1 MAASNK
7 GVIHEMDNQVT
18 KGAKPAEPKQATPNY
33 VPDNAPI
40 EDLGGPTPQ
49 NSKPTDNSNKLKTP
63 NAAFAQTG
71 DVQTKGSAGTVQQD
85 GPLGAVGL
93 KSTGYGKGANEEA
106 EVEADEKAEVV
117 AEEPAKDEST
127 ETVVEAE
134 VQEDETIDLS
144 ADVKALFEGE
154 ELSESFQEKAKTIF
168 EATIKSKIATVKE
181 SLEKKYQ
188 ASIDEQMSEWKTA
201 LQERVDGYLHYV
213 STEWIEENALQVESG
228 IRGELSESFMTGLKG
243 LFEEHYVSIPEDK
256 YDVLEAMVTKLDE
269 METKLNEQIDS
280 NVALTKRLSVSVSDN
295 ILDEASA
302 GLALSQKEKLS
313 ELAKG
318 VEFESEEQYREKLN
332 TLKES
337 YFTPKKVDESQ
348 EVTEETSIN
357 EDVSPV
363 MGQYLQALHKFQ

>member
-1 MAASNK
+1 MTASNSELN
-7 GVIHEMDNQVT
+7 EMENQVT
-18 KGAKPAEPKQATPNY
+18 KGSKPAEKMPATPNY
-33 VPDNAPI
+33 VPDAGGTGV

-49 NSKPTDNSNKLKTP
+49 NAKPTDDSNKLKTP
-63 NAAFAQTG
+63 SAKFAQQG
-71 DVQTKGSAGTVQQD
+71 DVQTKGTAGTVKQD
-85 GPLGAVGL
+85 GPLGNVSTGM
-93 KSTGYGKGANEEA
+93 KSTGYGRGANEE
-106 EVEADEKAEVV
+106 
-117 AEEPAKDEST
+117 
-127 ETVVEAE
+127 VEAE
-134 VQEDETIDLS
+134 GESVVENEVQEIDIDLS
-144 ADVKALFEGE
+144 SDVTALFEGE
-154 ELSESFQEKAKTIF
+154 KLSESFKEKAKTIF
-168 EATIKSKIATVKE
+168 EATIKSKIVSLQN
-181 SLEKKYQ
+181 SLEEKYQ
-188 ASIDEQMSEWKTA
+188 ARIEEDLSAYKGT
-201 LQERVDGYLHYV
+201 LQERVDSYLHYV
-213 STEWIEENALQVESG
+213 SEEWITENALQVESG
-228 IRGELSESFMTGLKG
+228 VRGELSESFMTGLKG
-243 LFEEHYVSIPEDK
+243 LFEEHYVQIPEEK

-337 YFTPKKVDESQ
+337 YFAKKPVTESQ

-357 EDVSPV
+357 EDVSPA

>member
-1 MAASNK
+1 MTASNSEL
-7 GVIHEMDNQVT
+7 HEMENQVT

-33 VPDNAPI
+33 VPDNAAI
-40 EDLGGPTPQ
+40 EDLGGPTPT

-71 DVQTKGSAGTVQQD
+71 DVQTKGTAGTVQQD
-85 GPLGAVGL
+85 GPLGPVGM
-93 KSTGYGKGANEEA
+93 KSSGYGRGANEE
-106 EVEADEKAEVV
+106 VEASTE
-117 AEEPAKDEST
+117 EST
-127 ETVVEAE
+127 ETVAE
-134 VQEDETIDLS
+134 VQELDIDLTD
-144 ADVKALFEGE
+144 DVKALFEGE
-154 ELSESFQEKAKTIF
+154 ELSDTFQEKARTIF
-168 EATIKSKIATVKE
+168 EATVKSKIVSVKE
-181 SLEKKYQ
+181 SLEAEFSKKL
-188 ASIDEQMSEWKTA
+188 EEEVSEFKTK
-201 LQERVDGYLHYV
+201 LQERVDNYLHYV
-213 STEWIEENALQVESG
+213 ATEWIEENALQVESG

-243 LFEEHYVSIPEDK
+243 LFEEHYVSIPEEK

-269 METKLNEQIDS
+269 MENKLNEQIDS

-302 GLALSQKEKLS
+302 GLALSQKEKLA

-337 YFTPKKVDESQ
+337 YFAKKPVSESQ

-357 EDVSPV
+357 EDVSPA
-363 MGQYLQALHKFQ
+363 MDQYLQALHKFQ

>member
-1 MAASNK
+1 MTASNSEL
-7 GVIHEMDNQVT
+7 HEMENQVT
-18 KGAKPAEPKQATPNY
+18 KGAKPAEPKATTPNY

-40 EDLGGPTPQ
+40 EDLGGPTPT
-49 NSKPTDNSNKLKTP
+49 NYKSTDNSAKLKTP

-71 DVQTKGSAGTVQQD
+71 DVQTKGTAGTVQQD

-93 KSTGYGKGANEEA
+93 KSSGYGKGANEE
-106 EVEADEKAEVV
+106 VEAP
-117 AEEPAKDEST
+117 AEETT
-127 ETVVEAE
+127 ETVAE
-134 VQEDETIDLS
+134 VQEIDIDLTD
-144 ADVKALFEGE
+144 DVKALFEGE
-154 ELSESFQEKAKTIF
+154 ELSDTFQEKARTIF
-168 EATIKSKIATVKE
+168 EATVKSKIVSVKE
-181 SLEKKYQ
+181 SLEAEFSKKL
-188 ASIDEQMSEWKTA
+188 EEEVSEFKTK
-201 LQERVDGYLHYV
+201 LQERVDNYLHYV
-213 STEWIEENALQVESG
+213 ATEWIEENALQVESG

-243 LFEEHYVSIPEDK
+243 LFEEHYVSIPEEK

-269 METKLNEQIDS
+269 MENKLNEQIDS

-302 GLALSQKEKLS
+302 GLALSQKEKLA

-337 YFTPKKVDESQ
+337 YFAKKPVSESQ

-357 EDVSPV
+357 EDVSPA
-363 MGQYLQALHKFQ
+363 MDQYLQALHKFQ

>member
-1 MAASNK
+1 MTASNSEL
-7 GVIHEMDNQVT
+7 HEMENQVT
-18 KGAKPAEPKQATPNY
+18 KGAKPAEPKATTPNY

-40 EDLGGPTPQ
+40 EDLGGPTPT
-49 NSKPTDNSNKLKTP
+49 NYKSTDNSAKLKTP

-71 DVQTKGSAGTVQQD
+71 DVQTKGTAGTVQQD

-93 KSTGYGKGANEEA
+93 KSSGYGKGANEE
-106 EVEADEKAEVV
+106 VEAP
-117 AEEPAKDEST
+117 AEETT
-127 ETVVEAE
+127 ETVAE
-134 VQEDETIDLS
+134 VQEIDIDLTD
-144 ADVKALFEGE
+144 DVKALFEGE
-154 ELSESFQEKAKTIF
+154 ELSDTFQEKARTIF
-168 EATIKSKIATVKE
+168 EATVKSKIVSVKE
-181 SLEKKYQ
+181 SLEAEFSKKL
-188 ASIDEQMSEWKTA
+188 EEEVSEFKTK
-201 LQERVDGYLHYV
+201 LQERVDNYLHYV
-213 STEWIEENALQVESG
+213 ATEWIEENALQVESG

-243 LFEEHYVSIPEDK
+243 LFEEHYVSIPEEK

-269 METKLNEQIDS
+269 MENKLNEQIDS

-302 GLALSQKEKLS
+302 GLALSQKEKLA

-337 YFTPKKVDESQ
+337 YFAKKPVSESQ

-357 EDVSPV
+357 EEVSPA
-363 MGQYLQALHKFQ
+363 MSQYLQALHKFQ

>member
-1 MAASNK
+1 MTASNSEL
-7 GVIHEMDNQVT
+7 HEMENQVT
-18 KGAKPAEPKQATPNY
+18 KGAKPAEPKATTPNY

-40 EDLGGPTPQ
+40 EDLGGPTPT
-49 NSKPTDNSNKLKTP
+49 NYKSTDNSAKLKTP

-71 DVQTKGSAGTVQQD
+71 DVQTKGTAGTVQQD

-93 KSTGYGKGANEEA
+93 KSSGYGKGANEE
-106 EVEADEKAEVV
+106 VEAP
-117 AEEPAKDEST
+117 AEETT
-127 ETVVEAE
+127 ETVAE
-134 VQEDETIDLS
+134 VQEIDIDLTD
-144 ADVKALFEGE
+144 DVKALFEGE
-154 ELSESFQEKAKTIF
+154 ELSDTFQEKARTIF
-168 EATIKSKIATVKE
+168 EATVKSKIVSVKE
-181 SLEKKYQ
+181 SLEAEFSKKL
-188 ASIDEQMSEWKTA
+188 EEEVSEFKTT
-201 LQERVDGYLHYV
+201 LQERVDNYLHYV
-213 STEWIEENALQVESG
+213 ATEWIEENALQVESG

-243 LFEEHYVSIPEDK
+243 LFEEHYVSIPEEK

-269 METKLNEQIDS
+269 MENKLNEQIDS

-302 GLALSQKEKLS
+302 GLALSQKEKLA

-337 YFTPKKVDESQ
+337 YFAKKPVSESQ

-357 EDVSPV
+357 EDVSPA